1 MKPIR
6 FERVRRRAR
15 SIVNIRDQR
24 LLRMT
29 LSRIH
34 YGLVFQLVTGH
45 FLPAGIQRVLRRRDR
60 RRRLKITAATA
71 YNSKPRERAAEL

>member
-1 MKPIR
+1 
-6 FERVRRRAR
+6 
-15 SIVNIRDQR
+15 
-24 LLRMT
+24 MT

-45 FLPAGIQRVLRRRDR
+45 FLPAGIQRVFRRRDR